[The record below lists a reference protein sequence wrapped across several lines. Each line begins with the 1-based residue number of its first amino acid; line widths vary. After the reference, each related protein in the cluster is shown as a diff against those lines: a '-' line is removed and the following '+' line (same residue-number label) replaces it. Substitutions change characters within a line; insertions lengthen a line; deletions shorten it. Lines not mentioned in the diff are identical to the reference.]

1 MKITGTANGSFT
13 FSRMVADRPDIEL
26 PVNGAVVT
34 PLNGKILCKALSVK
48 GASSYT
54 FNFTHESG
62 ETFSVTSDE
71 PQKNIPASKLRA
83 GVWQVSCTP
92 AGGHAGSVSC
102 FAIKQPRPT
111 TPVYIFGY
119 KPVIDGKVT
128 EFDQISVQVLRPAEE
143 IDLTKTTF
151 TVNGKKVKHFE
162 DDPAEVGSKS
172 KTPKV
177 KVKLNSGWKLKSICY
192 NHGEGTKSKKIKN
205 GGKMKLKG
213 TFENYLVI
221 KAKKGSTTAK
231 VEICVYKD

>member
-1 MKITGTANGSFT
+1 MKTIKKLLCTLVVLTLVFCSLSTVMTA
-13 FSRMVADRPDIEL
+13 
-26 PVNGAVVT
+26 GAT
-34 PLNGKILCKALSVK
+34 NTKKDAKAFKSV
-48 GASSYT
+48 
-54 FNFTHESG
+54 
-62 ETFSVTSDE
+62 
-71 PQKNIPASKLRA
+71 
-83 GVWQVSCTP
+83 
-92 AGGHAGSVSC
+92 
-102 FAIKQPRPT
+102 
-111 TPVYIFGY
+111 
-119 KPVIDGKVT
+119 
-128 EFDQISVQVLRPAEE
+128 
-143 IDLTKTTF
+143 